1 MMASQYFEDV
11 TPKDFIDFGFEPEFI
26 GRLPV
31 HVVCNELVVDDLFY
45 ILKHS
50 EGSIIRQYENAFR
63 AYGITVLFS
72 NKGLRR
78 IAEKAIDQKTGAR
91 ALMTVCEKVLRDYKF
106 ELPSTGIS
114 EFVVTDAV
122 VDAPDVE
129 LKRITEDADY
139 NRRAVMHEQIRRY
152 EAQFYAEHQ
161 LQIQFDA
168 EATALI
174 CERAM
179 ADATEIQQICDQL
192 LESYQHGLN
201 LIKQNTDQTVFT
213 FPKGVVEN
221 PDQVLEEWIR
231 ASYTTKR

>member
-1 MMASQYFEDV
+1 M
-11 TPKDFIDFGFEPEFI
+11 
-26 GRLPV
+26 R
-31 HVVCNELVVDDLFY
+31 
-45 ILKHS
+45 
-50 EGSIIRQYENAFR
+50 
-63 AYGITVLFS
+63 
-72 NKGLRR
+72 
-78 IAEKAIDQKTGAR
+78 R

-106 ELPSTGIS
+106 ELPSTGVS

-129 LKRITEDADY
+129 LKHIIEDADY
-139 NRRAVMHEQIRRY
+139 NRRTVMHEQVRRY

-174 CERAM
+174 CERAV

-201 LIKQNTDQTVFT
+201 LIKQNTGQTVFT